1 MIDTI
6 VIIPGIMGSRLIDTT
21 TRKNV
26 WGARR
31 IGALKT
37 AGNVLDKWAAGRL
50 ADLAVTDEE
59 RDGGAKRLAPDGLIK
74 EPAWGPTFRMN
85 FGYRQLADELGRLV
99 LHPDALLEFG
109 YDWRLSVEHNG
120 RLLAEA
126 IDRHLAAWRQHP
138 ALAEWRRARH
148 DTAEP
153 RVVLVAHSMGGLV
166 AQAAGLQAGALDAVS
181 RVITI
186 GTPFRGSVDAV
197 TMLNSGRSSVGLP
210 VGHAREL
217 AVTLPGLHDLLPT
230 YRCLFTG
237 DDLVALDP
245 ETVAALG
252 GDGELARESFARH
265 ARLAAVRLP
274 GLINLA
280 GTHQPTDVCFRVDA
294 GVLHAKRH
302 GYERDETGKLVRDAV
317 TGGFIPMKLHGDGT
331 VQWQSARLGD
341 ATGYV
346 QKHGALQATTSLI
359 RNVQAQIEGRA
370 LGEGLGGRAGIG
382 VELPEYAPAGTVTT
396 ARVSGARA
404 AGDFSCVV
412 KGLDDVVLEYPSVRR
427 DGDEY
432 VLDITLDRPGIHV
445 LEVSNGVEPIRDT
458 VVAFDAADRAAL

>member
-1 MIDTI
+1 MIDMI
-6 VIIPGIMGSRLIDTT
+6 VIVPGVMGSRLIDTE
-21 TRKNV
+21 TRKTV
-26 WGARR
+26 WGVGR
-31 IGALKT
+31 IGALKV

-50 ADLAVTDEE
+50 ADLVVTEEE
-59 RDGGAKRLAPDGLIK
+59 RHGSTKRLAPDGLIK
-74 EPAWGPTFRMN
+74 EPVWGPTFRMN
-85 FGYRQLADELGRLV
+85 FGYRQLADELGGLV

-126 IDRHLAAWRQHP
+126 IDQHLGEWRQHP
-138 ALAEWRRARH
+138 ALAGWRRSRRDA
-148 DTAEP
+148 AEP
-153 RVVLVAHSMGGLV
+153 RVVIVAHSMGGLV
-166 AQAAGLQAGALDAVS
+166 AQAAGLHAGALDSVR

-210 VGHAREL
+210 VEHAREL

-230 YRCLFTG
+230 YRCLLTG
-237 DDLVALDP
+237 DDLVALVP

-252 GDGELARESFARH
+252 GDSELARESFARH
-265 ARLAAVRLP
+265 ARLASVRLP

-280 GTHQPTDVCFRVDA
+280 GTHQPTDICFRVDA
-294 GVLHAKRH
+294 GVVHAKRH
-302 GYERDETGKLVRDAV
+302 GYERDEAGELARDAV
-317 TGGFIPMKLHGDGT
+317 TGQFIPMKLHGDGT

-341 ATGYV
+341 ATSYA
-346 QKHGALQATTSLI
+346 QKHGALQATRSLI
-359 RNVQAQIEGRA
+359 RNIQAQIEGRT

-382 VELPEYAPAGTVTT
+382 VELPEYAPVGTVTT

-412 KGLDDVVLEYPSVRR
+412 KDLDGAVLEYPSARR
-427 DGDEY
+427 DGDDY
-432 VLDITLDRPGIHV
+432 VLDITLDKPGIHMV
-445 LEVSNGVEPIRDT
+445 EVSNGVEPVRDA
-458 VVAFDAADRAAL
+458 VVAFDFDDRAAL